1 MVQFKTSS
9 GLIWGNKRRN
19 SCKMAL
25 LEAAAIAGFFEEPV
39 LLGVLRFSL
48 SMLLIVLFGV
58 CFTDN
63 RILLG
68 VALIVLLGVALIVL
82 LGVALI
88 VLLGVALLGVAFNNC
103 TLLGVCLILLGVRFA
118 NCALLGVLETSI
130 VGGLT
135 KMSLTA
141 HSSLFPAK
149 MNSKLAGWMN

>member
-25 LEAAAIAGFFEEPV
+25 LEAAAIDGFFEEPA

-48 SMLLIVLFGV
+48 SMLLIVLLGV

-68 VALIVLLGVALIVL
+68 VALT
-82 LGVALI
+82 
-88 VLLGVALLGVAFNNC
+88 VLLGVALLGVAFTNC
-103 TLLGVCLILLGVRFA
+103 TLLGVCLILHIGPKSMGQACLYSDQ
-118 NCALLGVLETSI
+118 SI
-130 VGGLT
+130 LYGPGLRY
-135 KMSLTA
+135 
-141 HSSLFPAK
+141 
-149 MNSKLAGWMN
+149 NSCHGHGPGIKT

>member
-1 MVQFKTSS
+1 
-9 GLIWGNKRRN
+9 
-19 SCKMAL
+19 MAL
-25 LEAAAIAGFFEEPV
+25 LEAAAIDGFFEEPA

-48 SMLLIVLFGV
+48 SMLLIVLLGV

-68 VALIVLLGVALIVL
+68 VALT
-82 LGVALI
+82 
-88 VLLGVALLGVAFNNC
+88 VLLGVALLGVAFTNC